1 MGGIR
6 SNVGPGVS
14 SAARVRSI
22 GAVTLA
28 VLILVQAFLAGRHL
42 FGGLGITIHGVI
54 GNAAFALG
62 VVLLAAS
69 LVRPREPIVI
79 AASAS
84 LTVLLTAQVGLGYA
98 GRTNLDA
105 AAWHIPNGVLSF
117 GLAVYLATRRPT
129 TDMSRSST

>member
-1 MGGIR
+1 M
-6 SNVGPGVS
+6 S
-14 SAARVRSI
+14 SLARVRSI
-22 GAVTLA
+22 GAGTLA

-54 GNAAFALG
+54 GNAVFAVG

-105 AAWHIPNGVLSF
+105 AAWHMPNGVLSC
-117 GLAVYLATRRPT
+117 GLAVYLATRRGPT
-129 TDMSRSST
+129 TDVSRSST